1 MTLLQVGLA
10 AVAALLAG
18 GWGLTAYYK
27 WQTKRTQEEIA
38 EVKQEI
44 EQTKQ
49 QSAVLKTQRN
59 NQRKRQK
66 NEENTH
72 SSTRDELIDSLSK
85 QGDLRD

>member
-59 NQRKRQK
+59 NQRERQK
-66 NEENTH
+66 NEKNTH
-72 SSTRDELIDSLSK
+72 SRTRDELIDSLSK